1 MPLDIFASRL
11 PDSAGKEI
19 DASRRSFLKI
29 SAAAGG
35 GLLLSMTVACATP
48 SDPTDGGAAAAA
60 EPKAPPKLIELNVF
74 VAVASDGTIRIM
86 NKNPEVGQGIK
97 TMLPMLIAE
106 EMDADW
112 ARVEIGQADAD
123 QAKYGS
129 QIAGGSFAT
138 PNHWIPL
145 RQVGATTRYLMLQA
159 AAAKWSVPAEEL
171 TTGPSIVKHAATS
184 RTIGYGELAEAA
196 AALPVP
202 EKAVVD
208 ALKLKEH
215 KDFRIIGKSV
225 IQWDAPRIV
234 RGEPIF
240 GIDVDVPGMKYAN
253 FVKCPVFGGKV
264 VSANIDEIKAL
275 PGVTDCFI
283 VRENGPLPTKMGLLD
298 GVAVLSDNW
307 WIAKEAAKKL
317 NIVWDEGVS
326 KDDSTAAF
334 GAKAADLAKAA
345 PQSNLSKSGDAAAAM
360 KSAAKT
366 VEASYSYP
374 FLVHAPLEPMNCTA
388 HAKDDGT
395 VEVWAPTQRPDLG
408 ANGAFS
414 LISTALGVD
423 KAKITIHMIRCGG
436 GFGRRL
442 DNDYAVEAAAISKQA
457 GNIPVKLVWTREQD
471 MAHDPY
477 RPGAYHN
484 FKAALD
490 KSGKMTAMTNHFVTF
505 GRPDDKGAM
514 AVLSSGA
521 LPAQEFPAAY
531 IPNHSYDQ
539 SIMMGGM
546 PTGPLRAPTSNA
558 ICFVYQSFLDEV
570 AHAAGKDPLEFRLE
584 LLAGAAPA
592 APAAGAAARRGMN
605 PQRMS
610 DVLRLVAQRSGWASR
625 ASLPKG
631 TAMGCAFYYSHQG
644 HFAQVAK
651 VKVDPSGT
659 WKVLKVWNVG
669 DVGSQIINPTGAH
682 NQVQGSII
690 DGIGELKQQITF
702 DKGRAVQQNFYDMPL
717 IRINEAPH
725 VDNHFHITD
734 NPPTGLGEPAL
745 PPVLPAVTN
754 AIFAATGKR
763 IRSLPVNNADLKWA

>member
-1 MPLDIFASRL
+1 MTTNIAEN
-11 PDSAGKEI
+11 AGKQ
-19 DASRRSFLKI
+19 AASSRRTFLKLG
-29 SAAAGG
+29 AAAGG
-35 GLLLSMTVACATP
+35 GLLLSMTVACATGERA
-48 SDPTDGGAAAAA
+48 TDGGAAAAA
-60 EPKAPPKLIELNVF
+60 EAAKAPPKLVDLNIF
-74 VAVASDGTIRIM
+74 VAVASDGTIRLM
-86 NKNPEVGQGIK
+86 NKNPEIGQGIK

-112 ARVEIGQADAD
+112 SKVRIEQADAD
-123 QAKYGS
+123 AKYGN

-145 RQVGATTRYLMLQA
+145 RQVGATVRLLMLQA
-159 AAAKWSVPAEEL
+159 AAAKWSVPVEEL
-171 TTGPSIVKHAATS
+171 TTGPSVVRHAAS
-184 RTIGYGELAEAA
+184 NRTVSYGELAEAA

-202 EKAVVD
+202 DKATVD
-208 ALKLKEH
+208 ALKM
-215 KDFRIIGKSV
+215 KDPKDYRIIGKSV

-234 RGEPIF
+234 RGEPVF
-240 GIDVDVPGMKYAN
+240 GIDIVVPGMKYATY
-253 FVKCPVFGGKV
+253 VKGPVFGAKI
-264 VSANIDEIKAL
+264 VSANVDEVKAL

-298 GVAVLSDNW
+298 GVAVLADDW
-307 WIAKEAAKKL
+307 WTAKEAAKKL

-326 KDDSTAAF
+326 KDESTAGF
-334 GAKAADLAKAA
+334 NKKAAELAKAA
-345 PQSNLSKSGDAAAAM
+345 PAANVSKSGDAAAAM
-360 KSAAKT
+360 KAAAKT

-374 FLVHAPLEPMNCTA
+374 FLAHAPLEPMNCTA
-388 HAKDDGT
+388 HAKADGT
-395 VEVWAPTQRPDLG
+395 VEVWAPTQRPDMG
-408 ANGAFS
+408 PNGAFS
-414 LISTALGVD
+414 LIQTALGVAKD
-423 KAKITIHMIRCGG
+423 KITIHMIRCGG

-505 GRPDDKGAM
+505 GRPDDKGNM
-514 AVLSSGA
+514 VVLSSA
-521 LPAQEFPAAY
+521 NLPAQEFPATY

-539 SIMMGGM
+539 SLMMGGM

-558 ICFVYQSFLDEV
+558 VCFVYQSFLDEV
-570 AHAAGKDPLEFRLE
+570 AHAAGKDPLQFRLD
-584 LLAGAAPA
+584 LLAEPAP
-592 APAAGAAARRGMN
+592 GGAARRGMD
-605 PQRMS
+605 PKRMA
-610 DVLRLVAQRSGWASR
+610 DVLRLVGERSGWANR

-631 TAMGCAFYYSHQG
+631 VGMGVAFYYSHQG

-651 VKVDPSGT
+651 VKVEQSGQ

-690 DGIGELKQQITF
+690 DGVGEMKQQITF
-702 DKGRAVQQNFYDMPL
+702 DKGRAVQTNFYDMPL
-717 IRINEAPH
+717 IRMNEAPQI
-725 VDNHFHITD
+725 DNHFHLTP
-734 NPPTGLGEPAL
+734 NNPTGLGEPAL
-745 PPVLPAVTN
+745 PPVLPAVAN

-763 IRSLPVNNADLKWA
+763 IRSLPVLPADIRWA